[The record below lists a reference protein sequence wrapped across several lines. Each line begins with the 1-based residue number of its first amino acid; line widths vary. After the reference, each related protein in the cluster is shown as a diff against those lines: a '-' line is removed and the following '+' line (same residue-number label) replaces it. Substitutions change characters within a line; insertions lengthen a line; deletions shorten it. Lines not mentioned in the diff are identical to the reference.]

1 MINTVWLFLIVTG
14 VVVAALSGTMGNVSV
29 GIMAGVSSSVE
40 LFIGLM
46 GVMALWTGVMRVAE
60 QSGLMDALSRGIRPV
75 MGLLFP
81 EVPKNHPA
89 MGAMVTNMVANMLG
103 LGNAATPI
111 GINAMK
117 ELQKLNPNPSKATN
131 AMCTFLVLNTSSVQ
145 LIPTTII
152 GLRGAAGS
160 LNPTGIIGTAFLATT
175 VSTLVG
181 IVVAKILQRLY

>member
-1 MINTVWLFLIVTG
+1 MINKVWLFLIVTG
-14 VVVAALSGTMGNVSV
+14 VVVAALRGTMGSVSV
-29 GIMAGVSSSVE
+29 GIMASVSSSVE

-60 QSGLMDALSRGIRPV
+60 ESGLMNMLSRTIRPV
-75 MGLLFP
+75 MSLLFP
-81 EVPKNHPA
+81 EVPKDHPA

-117 ELQKLNPNPSKATN
+117 ELQKLNPRPSRATN

-145 LIPTTII
+145 LIPTTVI

-160 LNPTGIIGTAFLATT
+160 LNPTGIIGTAILATT

-181 IVVAKILQRLY
+181 IVVVKMLQRLN

>member
-14 VVVAALSGTMGNVSV
+14 VVVAALSGTMGDVSV
-29 GIMAGVSSSVE
+29 GIMVSVSSAVE

-46 GVMALWTGVMRVAE
+46 GIMALWTGVMRIAE
-60 QSGLMDALSRGIRPV
+60 KSGLMDALSRGIRPV

-89 MGAMVTNMVANMLG
+89 MGAMVTNIAANMLG

-117 ELQKLNPNPSKATN
+117 ELQRLNPSPSRATN

-160 LNPTGIIGTAFLATT
+160 MNPTGIIGTAFLATAA
-175 VSTLVG
+175 STLAG
-181 IVVAKILQRLY
+181 IIAVKILQRLS

>member
-14 VVVAALSGTMGNVSV
+14 IVVAAVRGTMGDVSA
-29 GIMAGVSSSVE
+29 GIMTGVSSSVE

-46 GVMALWTGVMRVAE
+46 GIMALWTGVMRVAE
-60 QSGLMDALSRGIRPV
+60 KSGLVEALSRGIRPV
-75 MGLLFP
+75 LGLIFP
-81 EVPKNHPA
+81 DIPKNHPA
-89 MGAMVTNMVANMLG
+89 MGAVVMNMAANMLG

-117 ELQKLNPNPSKATN
+117 ELQKLNPRPARATN

-145 LIPTTII
+145 LIPATVI

-160 LNPTGIIGTAFLATT
+160 INPTEIIGTALLATT
-175 VSTLVG
+175 ISTLAG
-181 IVVAKILQRLY
+181 IVAVKTLERLY